1 MKSLNFLQ
9 VLWFF
14 PAPTVTLTSER
25 GHFRALLTNFP
36 TGFLFSAHCQIRVS
50 QGLGTSEALTPFS
63 CRSSHMWRRAGWKA
77 RPLLCILQGEIM
89 GFKAAG
95 MAVMQ
100 HPWQKTHKRW
110 KQSRWEILLPGSH
123 IIWGAC
129 TWWQV
134 QNRAA
139 EQRFLKA
146 FDRKS
151 SGLRFKVAD

>member
-9 VLWFF
+9 VFLFF

-50 QGLGTSEALTPFS
+50 QGLGTTEALTPFS
-63 CRSSHMWRRAGWKA
+63 CRSSHKWRRMGWKA

-89 GFKAAG
+89 GSKAAG
-95 MAVMQ
+95 TTVMQ

-110 KQSRWEILLPGSH
+110 KRSRCEIHLPGSH
-123 IIWGAC
+123 ITWGAC
-129 TWWQV
+129 AWWV

-139 EQRFLKA
+139 EQRFLET
-146 FDRKS
+146 FYRKG
-151 SGLRFKVAD
+151 SGLQFEVTD